1 VPSGAA
7 YLYSSHPPKTLKTS
21 QPRTAPQVAHLAE
34 HRRAVNQV
42 AVSSNGAF
50 FVSASNDET
59 VKVLLACVC
68 VLQHMM
74 R

>member
-1 VPSGAA
+1 M
-7 YLYSSHPPKTLKTS
+7 LL
-21 QPRTAPQVAHLAE
+21 QVAHLAE

-42 AVSSNGAF
+42 AVSSSGAF

-59 VKVLLACVC
+59 VKVGASIYKVIGNAGAP
-68 VLQHMM
+68 